1 MKRQIIVTS
10 IVEQMKKIS
19 SENGFYSQAGKNVYE
34 WMSKPLDKDEYPA
47 IIIRDITD
55 NTTDENQILEHKLKI
70 EIDIAINN
78 KDNTTWD
85 MREVTSDVLKAFG
98 ILEDTLNYVCSYQ
111 GSDSLVEHKADV
123 YGGVR
128 LDFTVDY
135 FSRRWE
141 Q

>member
-1 MKRQIIVTS
+1 MKRQNIVTS
-10 IVEQMKKIS
+10 IIEQMQSIS
-19 SENGFYSQAGKNVYE
+19 GANGFLSEAGKNVYE

-47 IIIRDITD
+47 IIIRDVSD
-55 NTTDENQILEHKLKI
+55 NTIDSDTLEHSLKI

-78 KDNTTWD
+78 KNLTTWN

-98 ILEDTLNYVCSYQ
+98 ELEEILNYQCKYQ
-111 GSDSLVEHKADV
+111 GSDFLVEHKDSV

-128 LDFTVDY
+128 LDFTIIY
-135 FSRRWE
+135 HTRRWE